1 MIRQLLR
8 ELFLGRSLDFE
19 LPQNIITPSPSK
31 CVFMGFPKSTEALA
45 KWKLKRRPVWF
56 GVSLTALLV
65 LAAVAVTSLLWQ
77 IVDRPVSA
85 PLFLAAIVVSA
96 WLFGFRYGM
105 LAALLSG
112 LAIDFFY
119 VPPYYHFAG
128 EREEIVRLTLFML
141 EGAILSWLTER
152 LGAASEELSN
162 SREELRQLTKHLETL
177 RESEQKRIALEI
189 HDELGQALTGLK
201 MRLHLLKRQAGLN
214 GSAEDAKLGSGF
226 DEMTGMVDS
235 TISTVRR
242 IASELR
248 PSLLDDFGLVAAME
262 WQAVEFERK
271 TSIPCIFNADTDSL
285 DLGPESN
292 TAVYRI
298 LQEALTNAARHSGAS
313 RVWVDLQ
320 TRTDEIVMKVR
331 DDGSGIDLERLS
343 RNRSL
348 GIIGMRERSRLLGG
362 EISIDSRDEGG
373 TMVEL
378 SIPAAAMSRPGE
390 ILEAA

>member
-1 MIRQLLR
+1 
-8 ELFLGRSLDFE
+8 
-19 LPQNIITPSPSK
+19 
-31 CVFMGFPKSTEALA
+31 MGFPKSTEALA
-45 KWKLKRRPVWF
+45 KWKLRSRPAWF
-56 GVSLTALLV
+56 GISLTALSV
-65 LAAVAVTSLLWQ
+65 LAALAVTSLLWQ

-85 PLFLAAIVVSA
+85 PLFMAAIVVSA

-105 LAALLSG
+105 LAALLGG

-119 VPPYYHFAG
+119 LPPYYHFSG
-128 EREEIVRLTLFML
+128 DREEIVRLTLFML
-141 EGAILSWLTER
+141 EGAILSWLTEK
-152 LGAASEELSN
+152 LGTASEELSN
-162 SREELRQLTKHLETL
+162 SREELRELTKHLETL

-201 MRLHLLKRQAGLN
+201 MRLHMLKRQAGSN
-214 GSAEDAKLGSGF
+214 GFAADLDFGSGF
-226 DEMTGMVDS
+226 DEITGMVDS

-262 WQAVEFERK
+262 WQSVEFERK
-271 TSIPCIFNADTDSL
+271 TSIPCVFTTDTDNL
-285 DLGPESN
+285 DLGSDSN

-320 TRTDEIVMKVR
+320 TNAHEIVMKVR
-331 DDGSGIDLERLS
+331 DDGAGIDIGRLS

-362 EISIDSRDEGG
+362 EISIDNGENFG
-373 TMVEL
+373 TTVEL
-378 SIPAAAMSRPGE
+378 CIPASTMGQAGE